1 MSLIYKMTTEQTN
14 IGSIDAL
21 LNTQLNTLNQL
32 KTLLD
37 KELDAVKNRD
47 GSVLVELSKEK
58 ESQLVAIQQVDQ
70 QISNHPESANIE
82 TNDAQRSIKDSIT
95 ELLEECQT
103 QNEVIYLTA
112 KQNEVVIE
120 QVKQL
125 LIGGSKNTTYDAYG
139 QKRSGPSLTKGI
151 KA

>member
-1 MSLIYKMTTEQTN
+1 MSLIYKMTNEQTN
-14 IGSIDAL
+14 ISSIDAL
-21 LNTQLNTLNQL
+21 LNTQLSTLNQL
-32 KTLLD
+32 KSLLD
-37 KELDAVKNRD
+37 KELEAVKNRN

-58 ESQLVAIQQVDQ
+58 ETLLVAIQQNDQ
-70 QISNHPESANIE
+70 QISSHPEAVNIE
-82 TNDAQRSIKDSIT
+82 KNDTQNSVKSSIT

>member
-1 MSLIYKMTTEQTN
+1 MTNEQTN
-14 IGSIDAL
+14 MSSIDAL
-21 LNTQLNTLNQL
+21 LNTQLTTLNQL

-37 KELDAVKNRD
+37 KELDAVKNRN
-47 GSVLVELSKEK
+47 GGVLVELSKEK
-58 ESQLVAIQQVDQ
+58 ESLLGAIQQIDQ
-70 QISNHPESANIE
+70 QISSHPEAANIE
-82 TNDAQRSIKDSIT
+82 SNESQNSVRNSIT

>member
-1 MSLIYKMTTEQTN
+1 MSLIYKMTNEQTN
-14 IGSIDAL
+14 MSSIDAL
-21 LNTQLNTLNQL
+21 LNTQLTTLNQL

-37 KELDAVKNRD
+37 KELDAVKNRN
-47 GSVLVELSKEK
+47 GGVLVELSKEK
-58 ESQLVAIQQVDQ
+58 ESLLGAIQQIDQ
-70 QISNHPESANIE
+70 QISSHPEAANIE
-82 TNDAQRSIKDSIT
+82 SNESQNSVRNSIT